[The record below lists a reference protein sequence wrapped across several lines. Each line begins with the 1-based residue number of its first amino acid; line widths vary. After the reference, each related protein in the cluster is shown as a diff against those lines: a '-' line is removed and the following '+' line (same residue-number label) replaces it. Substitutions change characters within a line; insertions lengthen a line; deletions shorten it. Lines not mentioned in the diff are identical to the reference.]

1 MRKLKHKKLF
11 FIWLFSLL
19 IVSLLGFVC
28 KNKLIK
34 KFAVADEKQAETYI
48 CTTGIIGMPEQGRFL
63 SNDISI
69 VVPYK
74 SLEVPLND
82 LSKQLAAPISN
93 AELCC
98 LWQNAI
104 RKDFP
109 TVTLNTKE
117 AENYNIKVTCKLQIM
132 PFVWKIGNLEIK
144 AGRDM
149 RILRAA
155 YETERL
161 S

>member
-63 SNDISI
+63 SND
-69 VVPYK
+69 
-74 SLEVPLND
+74 
-82 LSKQLAAPISN
+82 LSKQLATPISN